1 MPYQVK
7 EHHWTLWKQNI
18 SRLGEL
24 QGWISRQG
32 QERNDFYV
40 VLEQFVNTT
49 DEEIRRMQPEASPR
63 EVAWG
68 VRNLY
73 EVRILCH
80 YAFRSK
86 DNLKRF
92 IKDYFIDGEEVVERL
107 LKFAVIYEPHFPGIQ
122 GDALNNKDLLTGAK
136 EYRQKQIPGKDSPLS
151 VKAVA
156 REVGMLEEYDDVH
169 KITSKLVHATSF
181 SILRDAGYIKQL
193 LLPTGLYVANTFIQ
207 ELAVFATEY
216 GYTIPGESSP
226 LMSRP

>member
-1 MPYQVK
+1 MPYQPK

-24 QGWISRQG
+24 KGWISR
-32 QERNDFYV
+32 QERNDFYI
-40 VLEQFVNTT
+40 VLEKFVNTT

-63 EVAWG
+63 EVARG

-92 IKDYFIDGEEVVERL
+92 INDYFIDAEEVVERL
-107 LKFAVIYEPHFPGIQ
+107 LKFAAIYEPHFPGIQ
-122 GDALNNKDLLTGAK
+122 GDASNNMDLLTGAK
-136 EYRQKQIPGKDSPLS
+136 EYRQKQIPGKGGPLY

-156 REVGMLEEYDDVH
+156 KDVGMLEEYEDVSH
-169 KITSKLVHATSF
+169 
-181 SILRDAGYIKQL
+181 
-193 LLPTGLYVANTFIQ
+193 
-207 ELAVFATEY
+207 
-216 GYTIPGESSP
+216 GESEVP
-226 LMSRP
+226 